1 MNDIIDLNIKKKIFY
16 NNNLSIL
23 NGFKLEVEEAEKIS
37 IVGKSGVGKSSLL
50 NILGLLDRN
59 YIGEYA
65 LFGMNLSTM
74 NEKEMAKWR
83 NEKIG
88 FVLQESALIN
98 SLTIEENIKLPLL
111 YAESK
116 KNEEILENFKNITKE
131 IDIESILKKKPLEC
145 SGGERARASFARGI
159 LMKPQIILADEPTA
173 SLDTQNKEKII
184 KLLFKINKKFNTTII
199 TVTHDLE
206 VAKCHDRI
214 IHLRRE

>member
-23 NGFKLEVEEAEKIS
+23 NDFKLEVEEAEKIS

-88 FVLQESALIN
+88 FVLQESAFIN

-131 IDIESILKKKPLEC
+131 IDIESILKNHLSVLE
-145 SGGERARASFARGI
+145 E
-159 LMKPQIILADEPTA
+159 
-173 SLDTQNKEKII
+173 KELE
-184 KLLFKINKKFNTTII
+184 LL
-199 TVTHDLE
+199 LQE
-206 VAKCHDRI
+206 
-214 IHLRRE
+214 EY